1 VQRKAVSEPSIS
13 TRRYLLSDVRSRKE
27 RVMLKVDLELVELQ
41 DSTTA
46 GGPIRVAFPFHS
58 ASGSASTAAV
68 LFELEP
74 GSMLASH
81 QDSAEEVLHV
91 LEGEAEARIGDE
103 RGQLRAGQL
112 AIVPAMVPHSLRNI
126 GEHTLRVLGIFSS
139 STLVATFEQPLAPD
153 GPQMMVAG
161 APVPIAT
168 ALEPVPA

>member
-1 VQRKAVSEPSIS
+1 
-13 TRRYLLSDVRSRKE
+13 
-27 RVMLKVDLELVELQ
+27 MLMVDLDLVELQ
-41 DSTTA
+41 DNATA

-58 ASGSASTAAV
+58 ATGAASTAAV

-103 RGQLRAGQL
+103 RGELRGGQL

-126 GEHTLRVLGIFSS
+126 GEGTLRVLGIFSS
-139 STLVATFEQPLAPD
+139 STLVATFEEPLAPG
-153 GPQMMVAG
+153 GPQVMVAG

-168 ALEPVPA
+168 SLEPVSA